1 MQWRD
6 QLWLQQRMREDTQAL
21 PSDTCGWLISSFH
34 SLLVMLRSLQ
44 TAVLRYREMASAT
57 MFRHGARGSSSYVSP
72 LFFFVCVDSTWTYE
86 TTHKKP
92 TSPGINRG
100 PLRAVSSASN
110 RIDLARELAASSCSS
125 ALSSHR
131 PSGPRIQEI
140 SLGPSS
146 QHFLKPSTFDLAD
159 GRYIQ
164 TRIAFHVQPRP
175 LVGGGGGGGKAIL
188 VLLPGR
194 SSARIHLLVP
204 ASCFAFL
211 GMHHAKNVSLR
222 RGLGVVLLGSLAGV

>member
-125 ALSSHR
+125 DPLGHAFRRSPWGHLHNTSS
-131 PSGPRIQEI
+131 
-140 SLGPSS
+140 
-146 QHFLKPSTFDLAD
+146 
-159 GRYIQ
+159 
-164 TRIAFHVQPRP
+164 
-175 LVGGGGGGGKAIL
+175 
-188 VLLPGR
+188 
-194 SSARIHLLVP
+194 
-204 ASCFAFL
+204 
-211 GMHHAKNVSLR
+211 SLR
-222 RGLGVVLLGSLAGV
+222 LSISPMDATYKPA

>member
-146 QHFLKPSTFDLAD
+146 QHFLNFAKRWRYLHHGLRNWELLSRRCTVGDLSGTAETAIIAAFDFRSRRWTLH
-159 GRYIQ
+159 
-164 TRIAFHVQPRP
+164 TNPHSLSRP
-175 LVGGGGGGGKAIL
+175 A
-188 VLLPGR
+188 
-194 SSARIHLLVP
+194 
-204 ASCFAFL
+204 
-211 GMHHAKNVSLR
+211 
-222 RGLGVVLLGSLAGV
+222 